1 MTLRSVEI
9 ALADV
14 LVNITPL
21 AVERVPLAQ
30 VSSRVLAEDI
40 SADSDLPAA
49 PNSSMDG
56 FAVRAEDVAR
66 ASPELPVS
74 LPVVIHIAAGS
85 VAGRM
90 LGHREAARIMT
101 GAPLP
106 PGADAI
112 VPVEATDADW
122 SVEVAIGETVQIHQA
137 SAAGAYVRPR
147 GEDMRAGEV
156 VLTCGRHL
164 LGAEI
169 GVLAALGVVEPL
181 VYRQPR
187 VAILSSGEELLSVDQ
202 PLAPG
207 RIRESNSYA
216 LASLIA
222 EHGGQPLRFPIAR
235 DDLGDIRAT
244 LWSVVAHAPDLIISS
259 AGVSVG
265 AADYVL
271 AALREIGELQFWR
284 VNMRP
289 GKPLAFGRIQG
300 IPFFGLPGNPVS
312 ALVTFDV
319 FVRPTLL
326 KMGGHSEDRWPQP
339 VISVRAGEEFRSD
352 GRRSYL
358 RARLEWRNGEW
369 FAYSTGT
376 QSSGA
381 MMSLVRA
388 DGLLIIDAGVARVDA
403 GSVLSLRPLRPLP
416 HPTGGDA

>member
-1 MTLRSVEI
+1 
-9 ALADV
+9 
-14 LVNITPL
+14 
-21 AVERVPLAQ
+21 
-30 VSSRVLAEDI
+30 
-40 SADSDLPAA
+40 
-49 PNSSMDG
+49 
-56 FAVRAEDVAR
+56 
-66 ASPELPVS
+66 
-74 LPVVIHIAAGS
+74 
-85 VAGRM
+85 
-90 LGHREAARIMT
+90 
-101 GAPLP
+101 
-106 PGADAI
+106 
-112 VPVEATDADW
+112 
-122 SVEVAIGETVQIHQA
+122 
-137 SAAGAYVRPR
+137 
-147 GEDMRAGEV
+147 MRAGEV
-156 VLTCGRHL
+156 VLTGGRHL
-164 LGAEI
+164 LGAEV

-222 EHGGQPLRFPIAR
+222 EQGGQPLRFPIAR
-235 DDLGDIRAT
+235 DDLGEIRAT

-265 AADYVL
+265 AADYML

-319 FVRPTLL
+319 FVRPTIL

-369 FAYSTGT
+369 YAYSTGT

-388 DGLLIIDAGVARVDA
+388 DGLLIIDAGVARVGA
-403 GSVLSLRPLRPLP
+403 GSVLSLRPLRPLS